1 MRTGRK
7 VDSAK
12 GGVDQADGDRLAVE
26 TGFPTG
32 IPGFAEHQAGGA
44 GAGSGYGQMVGSVF
58 RECGLA
64 GWFDHGSRQCGGVFV
79 EQNARKPGDL
89 AEAGIGIHT
98 LTLADTQQ
106 FGLLRLIVTDW
117 EEGRAI
123 LEQAGYLVNVT
134 EVVAVEVADRPGG
147 LVGLLDLFEA
157 GGINIEYMYAF
168 TFGRED
174 KAVLVFRFDQP
185 DAAIDRLRAAGINV
199 VNGVELGTRI
209 HA

>member
-1 MRTGRK
+1 MK
-7 VDSAK
+7 
-12 GGVDQADGDRLAVE
+12 
-26 TGFPTG
+26 
-32 IPGFAEHQAGGA
+32 IHQL
-44 GAGSGYGQMVGSVF
+44 SLFLENKPGQMIQPC
-58 RECGLA
+58 RL
-64 GWFDHGSRQCGGVFV
+64 
-79 EQNARKPGDL
+79 L
-89 AEAGIGIHT
+89 AEAGIGMHT

-123 LEQAGYLVNVT
+123 LEQAGYLVNGT

-147 LVGLLDLFEA
+147 LAGLLDLFEA

-174 KAVLVFRFDQP
+174 KAVLVFRFDRP
-185 DAAIDRLRAAGINV
+185 DAAIDRLRAAGISV
-199 VNGVELGTRI
+199 VEDVELCQRI